1 MPSPIRDAIPA
12 VQHTT
17 IQSHTDLQ
25 VPPSPRTHRALRRL
39 QSAHTLGARA
49 AASSTTT
56 TTSSSLSHQPSLITQ
71 QRLREQQRNVSP
83 TRNPSTSRSPQRIRA
98 NSDATPPLVSQMNSV
113 SATKR
118 AGQKKPVFSLG
129 HLTLQQILRD
139 GPADGDFMGAL
150 ESARWKV
157 VDEGVKS
164 AEGGMVQS
172 NCCVSAQLKQM
183 AY

>member
-1 MPSPIRDAIPA
+1 MPSPGRDAVLQQPTI
-12 VQHTT
+12 TT
-17 IQSHTDLQ
+17 IQSNTDLQ

-49 AASSTTT
+49 ANSAASNS
-56 TTSSSLSHQPSLITQ
+56 TSSHQQPSLITQ

-83 TRNPSTSRSPQRIRA
+83 TRSTIVTASRSPQRVRA

-113 SATKR
+113 TATKR
-118 AGQKKPVFSLG
+118 AGQRKPVFSHG
-129 HLTLQQILRD
+129 HLTLQQILRE

-157 VDEGVKS
+157 IDEGVKS
-164 AEGGMVQS
+164 AEDGMVS
-172 NCCVSAQLKQM
+172 WTLAFPRVS
-183 AY
+183 

>member
-1 MPSPIRDAIPA
+1 MPSPVRDTIPV
-12 VQHTT
+12 VQHST

-56 TTSSSLSHQPSLITQ
+56 ATSSLAHQPSLITQ

-83 TRNPSTSRSPQRIRA
+83 TRNPVTSRSPQRVRA

-113 SATKR
+113 SAAKR
-118 AGQKKPVFSLG
+118 AGQKKPVFSHG
-129 HLTLQQILRD
+129 HLTLQQILRE

-157 VDEGVKS
+157 IDEGVKS
-164 AEGGMVQS
+164 AEDGMVWA
-172 NCCVSAQLKQM
+172 NRCAQV
-183 AY
+183 YSR